1 MQEIIRRA
9 RYLRAN
15 MTDSERLLWSHL
27 KSKKLNGWKFRRQHI
42 IGSYIVDFACLKARL
57 IIECDGGQHHT
68 LQKLYDEK
76 RDRYLRQ
83 CGYKILRFWN
93 HDVLTNIE
101 GVWQIISDNLLPND
115 PPSYPSPERG
125 RDFFYVI

>member
-9 RYLRAN
+9 RYLRSN
-15 MTDSERLLWSHL
+15 MTDSERLLWGYL
-27 KSKKLNGWKFRRQHI
+27 KSRKLNGYKFRRQHI
-42 IGSYIVDFACLKARL
+42 IGSYIVDFACLKAKL
-57 IIECDGGQHHT
+57 IIECDGSQHYT
-68 LQKLYDEK
+68 LQKSYDQK

-93 HDVLTNIE
+93 TDVLTNIE
-101 GVWQIISDNLLPND
+101 GVWEIIYENLLP
-115 PPSYPSPERG
+115 PGAPFLAFPHRG